1 MFEGEGSSFEA
12 SPPEESGN
20 RTFLVAAGILGGIV
34 LLSIACLAA
43 YALIF
48 LPRQQQAAAA
58 DIALTQNAQ
67 RIVAA
72 LTATAQA
79 FVQPTATLTPTPVLA
94 QPTATM
100 TPQGTS
106 TSDPATATVG
116 AALTQAAIAQLTVVP
131 TSTALP
137 GTGLGEEYGAPGLV
151 AMALALVAVVILAR
165 RLRTAPIRNK

>member
-1 MFEGEGSSFEA
+1 
-12 SPPEESGN
+12 
-20 RTFLVAAGILGGIV
+20 
-34 LLSIACLAA
+34 
-43 YALIF
+43 
-48 LPRQQQAAAA
+48 
-58 DIALTQNAQ
+58 
-67 RIVAA
+67 
-72 LTATAQA
+72 
-79 FVQPTATLTPTPVLA
+79 
-94 QPTATM
+94 M
-100 TPQGTS
+100 TPQATS